1 MSTKKKVLLRAPVLT
16 MSGYGVHSRQVARWL
31 LGRDDVELTIQ
42 AVPWGMTPWALQPG
56 QQDGFI
62 GKMMERCTDF
72 QGPFDVSFQ
81 VQLPNEWS
89 SDVATHNVGITAAV
103 ETDRCN
109 PEWVKAVNMMDA
121 VVVPST
127 HTLKCLES
135 SGEVS
140 TPTFVI
146 PEAFPDV
153 ISRSDI
159 PAISLDFSTDFN
171 FLVFGQLTGNNP
183 MNDRKNIF
191 HTVKWFCENFQG
203 NEEVGLVIKTNSG
216 KATKIDRMVTLNL
229 MKELT
234 ATVRK
239 GPFPRVH
246 FLHGNLSDNDVAGL
260 YRHPK
265 IKCLLTLT
273 RGEGFGL
280 PILEAAASGLP
291 VIATNWSGHLD
302 FMNLGKFIKIEHTLV
317 DIHESRCDD
326 NIFMRGSKW
335 AEPVESDVKRKMEK
349 FYKRTSIPTEWAQEL
364 STTLQETHSFDAI
377 AKQFSEH
384 MARFIG

>member
-1 MSTKKKVLLRAPVLT
+1 MSKKKKVLLRAPVLT

-31 LGRDDVELTIQ
+31 LGRNDVSLTIQ
-42 AVPWGMTPWALQPG
+42 AVPWGITPWMLNADT
-56 QQDGFI
+56 QDGFV
-62 GKMMERCTDF
+62 GKMMECCSDF

-81 VQLPNEWS
+81 VQLPNEW
-89 SDVATHNVGITAAV
+89 DPKAATHNVGITAAV

-109 PEWVKAVNMMDA
+109 PDWVNAVNLMDA
-121 VVVPST
+121 VIVPST

-135 SGEVS
+135 SGNIN

-153 ISRSDI
+153 ISQDTV
-159 PAISLDFSTDFN
+159 PEISIDLNTEFN
-171 FLVFGQLTGNNP
+171 FLLFGQITGNNP

-191 HTVKWFCENFQG
+191 NTIKWFCEVFKG
-203 NEEVGLVIKTNSG
+203 NEDVGLIVKTNSG
-216 KATKIDRMVTLNL
+216 KSTKIDRVVTLNL
-229 MKELT
+229 MKELLG
-234 ATVRK
+234 AVRK
-239 GPFPRVH
+239 GPFPRIH
-246 FLHGNLSDNDVAGL
+246 FLHGSMSDDDIAGL

-317 DIHESRCDD
+317 DVHESRCDD
-326 NIFMRGSKW
+326 NIFMRNAKW
-335 AEPVESDVKRKMEK
+335 AEPVESDVKRKIEK
-349 FYKRTSIPTEWAQEL
+349 FYNRVAIPTEWAQEL
-364 STTLQETHSFDAI
+364 SATLRKTHSFESI
-377 AKQFSEH
+377 SEH
-384 MARFIG
+384 YSECMSRFLG